1 VSTTFPPLE
10 PDCYGWA
17 ELLSLVGSVRRLAY
31 DRSLAQDDA
40 MRRIRD
46 TFDVY
51 DGCIDDEGGSA

>member
-10 PDCYGWA
+10 LDRYGWA

-31 DRSLAQDDA
+31 DRSLARDDA

-51 DGCIDDEGGSA
+51 DGRIDDEGGSA